1 MNYTGSF
8 SLNSLGLGQS
18 GLMQAYQTGMTAQ
31 SDATG
36 YKPFA
41 YNPDSGKVRRPRQG
55 DPAVDSFQ
63 RYLEASMANNLPSY
77 PLSNPFNHAAHYRN
91 VVYTA
96 VSSMMRVLSS
106 ASIRLEIKRDGK
118 GGMAS
123 VAGDSRD
130 HDYVEFK
137 DHYLS
142 DFLRSPN
149 PADDFASFLGKCIL
163 QYHLTG
169 RLLIWGVPNKWGL
182 PVRFYVL
189 PTALCIPNPG
199 VPTDR
204 YPMGAWRIQNYY
216 PSSGMVGILP
226 GPAAGIA
233 STPGALIDAREI
245 YVMNNPHPLFNWASL
260 SGLDAMGVQTDVVE
274 MMDKA
279 FWSVYRQGPRI
290 AGILTAPG
298 ATADQIDDLNSAINS
313 TYAGPDNAGKIWTT
327 GGRVDAP
334 SFTPISLGPEQLDIT
349 ARATYEAQIIA
360 AVTGQ
365 DRTVLGLKTDGVG
378 SYSERWAAMADVRE
392 RTYIPWLGML
402 ASMLTRGP
410 VRDWGLEDK
419 GVRVAIRLPRLN
431 DPVMVQADTNAGAA
445 DGTMTTDEVRAR
457 RDMGPDPL
465 GLGHLPPAI
474 RTMTLQLAAEQGGL
488 PPNPTPPGD
497 DGSEETVDIADPSDD
512 GTALGALRASR
523 EEPEGEPIAS
533 TAQVEAA
540 QQARAKTGQPR
551 KPAGSSA
558 GKKSPKPKPKTSGGG
573 KGPPIKKAITAP
585 DDGDDL
591 ARGVTVLYHE
601 TPAKNIDSILTNGL
615 RQNPH
620 MRSPKWYTLTDS
632 LPGAINYTSGATDRH
647 VVEIHLPPDAMD
659 RYVWPKPGASDH
671 YGNQYAV
678 RGTVPAEYIRAV
690 HAPDDNGEFVR
701 QTVGEHKALPENPEH
716 RTEAV
721 YGLHLALQA
730 DPLNHGLRQVYA
742 DALDD
747 VGASHEATVHRAIA
761 VAHLH
766 GDENHPEVREQF
778 HGLYHAADPELS
790 KVASHIAHE
799 YSERVVDHGNEYG
812 PVEHLDDVLGGA
824 AYRHASRANQN
835 VRLGNYRQASLEH
848 GWASNVHGEAADE
861 YAARAA
867 YRNSSEALHRHG
879 HALNAIAE
887 AANRVAR
894 TTLGTVPEARTI
906 KSDIAQSA
914 FTDSLGGT
922 LVPAAG
928 SATVPTKKKRRVLRG
943 HEAHD
948 VIERAVADVLGVP
961 AAVEAKAELADPDP
975 VPAFDRYA
983 AHRKHL
989 ATLPVVGSSP
999 LGNPVDHSNV
1009 SHLITLQH
1017 PRRQIKAVFK
1027 PSEGEQP
1034 GLRQHIPMHAGA
1046 QAARESAAS
1055 HVAQIAGYHDLVPA
1069 TTLRHHEGQHGS
1081 VQRFVGDGI
1090 LAAKLGHE
1098 ERFGSNHHDVRRA
1111 AAFDYLIGNTDR
1123 HLGNWL
1129 VRPTPHGDK
1138 ITLIDHGLAFPDKHP
1153 TGAAWHHEE
1162 MIRRT
1167 YLHRTGGN
1175 DPPPNPGGSDPDG
1188 KWLAIRRTLTEHGLS
1203 SKAIADTGKRWRV
1216 LTSGRFHFGELL
1228 SEHPDYL
1235 IGKLNTASTRSGV

>member
-31 SDATG
+31 GDATG

-118 GGMAS
+118 GGVAS

-130 HDYVEFK
+130 HDYIPFN

-204 YPMGAWRIQNYY
+204 YPMGAWRVQNYY

-298 ATADQIDDLNSAINS
+298 ATPDQIDDLNSAINS

-497 DGSEETVDIADPSDD
+497 DGSEETVDINDPSDD

-523 EEPEGEPIAS
+523 EEPDGEPIAP
-533 TAQVEAA
+533 TAEVEAA
-540 QQARAKTGQPR
+540 KQGRAQTGQPR
-551 KPAGSSA
+551 KPAGAGTKSKA
-558 GKKSPKPKPKTSGGG
+558 GKFSPKKG
-573 KGPPIKKAITAP
+573 GPPEK
-585 DDGDDL
+585 
-591 ARGVTVLYHE
+591 
-601 TPAKNIDSILTNGL
+601 
-615 RQNPH
+615 
-620 MRSPKWYTLTDS
+620 
-632 LPGAINYTSGATDRH
+632 
-647 VVEIHLPPDAMD
+647 
-659 RYVWPKPGASDH
+659 
-671 YGNQYAV
+671 
-678 RGTVPAEYIRAV
+678 
-690 HAPDDNGEFVR
+690 
-701 QTVGEHKALPENPEH
+701 KALPENPEH
-716 RTEAV
+716 RTTDVVGLEA
-721 YGLHLALQA
+721 ALRD
-730 DPLNHGLRQVYA
+730 DPLNHGLRQIYA

-747 VGASHEATVHRAIA
+747 AGAYHEAAVHRAIA
-761 VAHLH
+761 ERGMGGPGGFTPDWETAL
-766 GDENHPEVREQF
+766 
-778 HGLYHAADPELS
+778 AAS
-790 KVASHIAHE
+790 KIAHE
-799 YSERVVDHGNEYG
+799 YTKLVRPD
-812 PVEHLDDVLGGA
+812 
-824 AYRHASRANQN
+824 ANN
-835 VRLGNYRQASLEH
+835 PYH
-848 GWASNVHGEAADE
+848 PIK
-861 YAARAA
+861 
-867 YRNSSEALHRHG
+867 SSEAARSHGSMGRKVEYNSAAAMHQLSRLRHARAGNDLAVGDEGDRHRIAALAHG
-879 HALNAIAE
+879 VAE
-887 AANRVAR
+887 HGYEILIHPDRI
-894 TTLGTVPEARTI
+894 I
-906 KSDIAQSA
+906 KSDLAQSA
-914 FTDSLGGT
+914 FTDGLGGT
-922 LVPAAG
+922 LVPTAG

-989 ATLPVVGSSP
+989 AELPVVHSQV

-1009 SHLITLQH
+1009 SHVLTLQH

-1034 GLRQHIPMHAGA
+1034 GLRLHIPMHAGA

-1055 HVAQIAGYHDLVPA
+1055 HVAEIAGYHDLVPA
-1069 TTLRHHEGQHGS
+1069 TTLRHHDGQHGS
-1081 VQRFVGDGI
+1081 VQRFVADGVSAFKMDRS
-1090 LAAKLGHE
+1090 LQ
-1098 ERFGSNHHDVRRA
+1098 FGSDHGDVRRA

-1123 HLGNWL
+1123 HMGNWL

-1138 ITLIDHGLAFPDKHP
+1138 IALIDHGLAFPEKHP
-1153 TGAAWHHEE
+1153 DGREAYNFEIMRHAMYHKPTRGEPA
-1162 MIRRT
+1162 
-1167 YLHRTGGN
+1167 
-1175 DPPPNPGGSDPDG
+1175 PNPGGSDPDG
-1188 KWLAIRRTLTEHGLS
+1188 KWLAIRRALTQHGLS
-1203 SKAIADTGKRWRV
+1203 AKAINDTGKRWRV
-1216 LTSGRFHFGELL
+1216 LTSGRFHFGDLL
-1228 SEHPDYL
+1228 SEHPDDL
-1235 IGKLNTASTRSGV
+1235 IAKLHTSERA